1 MYNIASK
8 KITLSLLIMYLLVL
22 TWIIVFKLQF
32 SFSGLPAIRNINLI
46 PFGESVIVNGKISFT
61 ELIKNV
67 IVFIPFGILI
77 SVLRDKETFIK
88 KIIPIVLTSLLFEVL
103 QFIFGIG
110 ASDITDV
117 INNSL
122 GGVIGIAIAFGI
134 SKIFK
139 NSWKKIINIV
149 SIIFAVILVLFILV
163 LVLANL

>member
-1 MYNIASK
+1 MASK
-8 KITLSLLIMYLLVL
+8 KITLSLLIVYLLVL

-61 ELIKNV
+61 EIIQNV
-67 IVFIPFGILI
+67 LAFIPFGILI
-77 SVLRDKETFIK
+77 SVLRDKEKFIK

-122 GGVIGIAIAFGI
+122 GGIIGIAIAFGI

-149 SIIFAVILVLFILV
+149 SIIFAVILVLFILI

>member
-1 MYNIASK
+1 MASK

-110 ASDITDV
+110 ASDIIDV

>member
-1 MYNIASK
+1 MASK

-122 GGVIGIAIAFGI
+122 GGIIGIAIAFGI

>member
-1 MYNIASK
+1 MASK
-8 KITLSLLIMYLLVL
+8 KITLSLLIVYLLVL

-32 SFSGLPAIRNINLI
+32 SFSGLPDIRNINLI
-46 PFGESVIVNGKISFT
+46 LFGESVIVNGKISFT
-61 ELIKNV
+61 EIIQNV
-67 IVFIPFGILI
+67 LAFIPFGILI

-122 GGVIGIAIAFGI
+122 GGIIGIAIAFGI

-149 SIIFAVILVLFILV
+149 SIIFAVILVLFILILV
-163 LVLANL
+163 LVNL

>member
-1 MYNIASK
+1 MASK

>member
-1 MYNIASK
+1 MASK
-8 KITLSLLIMYLLVL
+8 KITLSLLIVYLLVL

-61 ELIKNV
+61 EIIQNV
-67 IVFIPFGILI
+67 LAFIPFGILI

-103 QFIFGIG
+103 QFVFGIG

-122 GGVIGIAIAFGI
+122 GGIIGIAIAFGI

-149 SIIFAVILVLFILV
+149 SIIFAVILVLFILILV
-163 LVLANL
+163 LVNL

>member
-1 MYNIASK
+1 MASK

-61 ELIKNV
+61 ELIQNV

-134 SKIFK
+134 SKMFK

-149 SIIFAVILVLFILV
+149 SIIFAVILVLFIFLLV
-163 LVLANL
+163 LVNL

>member
-1 MYNIASK
+1 MASK

-149 SIIFAVILVLFILV
+149 SIIFAVILVLFILILV
-163 LVLANL
+163 LVNL

>member
-1 MYNIASK
+1 MASK

-61 ELIKNV
+61 EMIING

>member
-1 MYNIASK
+1 MASK
-8 KITLSLLIMYLLVL
+8 KITLSLLIVYLLVL

-61 ELIKNV
+61 EIIQNV
-67 IVFIPFGILI
+67 LAFIPFGILI

-88 KIIPIVLTSLLFEVL
+88 KIIPIFLTSLLFEVL

-122 GGVIGIAIAFGI
+122 GGIIGIAIAFGI

-149 SIIFAVILVLFILV
+149 SIIFAVILVLFILI
-163 LVLANL
+163 LILANL

>member
-1 MYNIASK
+1 MASK

-61 ELIKNV
+61 EIIQNV
-67 IVFIPFGILI
+67 LAFIPFGILI

-88 KIIPIVLTSLLFEVL
+88 KIIPIFLTSLLFEVL

-122 GGVIGIAIAFGI
+122 GGIIGIAIAFGI

-149 SIIFAVILVLFILV
+149 SIIFAVILVLFILI
-163 LVLANL
+163 LGSWKN